1 VPDEPLRRLE
11 EPLGAHWSA
20 ETNLGDVMTHWSTL
34 LGLALAAISNF
45 AACTPTTTRT
55 SATGSTHRERGERA
69 EAEERGEATQLLA
82 AWNAIAL
89 RTTAAGPFSP
99 PRETRAIAIVSGA
112 VFDAVNLIT
121 RRYDPWVVR
130 ADARHDASVDAAVS
144 AAARRV
150 LVTLYP
156 ASAPNVN
163 SAYDSLMARV
173 PNGDAKDGGIA
184 VGLEAADAAL
194 AARVGDRSADTAA
207 YTAGKGNGVWNPT
220 PTAFAVALEPG
231 WGKVKP
237 FYLDSGSQ
245 LRPGPPPAPGSPA
258 YERDLLE
265 VRAIGHATSEARTA
279 AQAEAA
285 RFWMSTAP
293 QLWNQ
298 VARQL
303 ATTSDMDVTTAA
315 RLYMVMNI
323 AGADAMIAAWDAKYA
338 YNQWRPISAI
348 HGASA
353 DGGAAWAPLLL
364 TPPFPD
370 YPAGHT
376 AYGGAAE
383 EVLRALTGDS
393 SPELVISSP
402 TAGGATHR
410 YRTFAEIA
418 EEVVNARVWAGV
430 HWRTSSVVGRELGKR
445 VGQVALARAPRPV
458 NR

>member
-1 VPDEPLRRLE
+1 MRKLRRILLGP
-11 EPLGAHWSA
+11 PLGAIA
-20 ETNLGDVMTHWSTL
+20 IANL
-34 LGLALAAISNF
+34 
-45 AACTPTTTRT
+45 AACTPATARS
-55 SATGSTHRERGERA
+55 SAAVQTHRERGERA
-69 EAEERGEATQLLA
+69 GAEERGEATQLLA
-82 AWNAIAL
+82 TWNAIAL

-112 VFDAVNLIT
+112 VFDAVTSIT
-121 RRYDPWVVR
+121 RRYEPWVVR
-130 ADARHDASVDAAVS
+130 TDARDAASVDAAVS

-150 LVTLYP
+150 LVSLYP
-156 ASAPNVN
+156 ASAPSLN
-163 SAYDSLMARV
+163 SAYDSLVARV
-173 PNGDAKDGGIA
+173 PNGAAKDAGVS
-184 VGLEAADAAL
+184 VGLAAADAAL
-194 AARVGDRSADTAA
+194 AARVSDRSADTIA
-207 YTAGKGNGVWNPT
+207 YTAAKGNGVWNPT
-220 PTAFAVALEPG
+220 STPSGVALEPG

-258 YERDLLE
+258 YERDLIE
-265 VRAIGHATSEARTA
+265 VRGIGHATSNARTP
-279 AQAEAA
+279 AQTEAA

-303 ATTSDMDVTTAA
+303 ATTSGMDVTTAA
-315 RLYMVMNI
+315 RLYLVMNV

-348 HGASA
+348 QSATTDASA
-353 DGGAAWAPLLL
+353 AWTPLLL

-383 EVLRALTGDS
+383 EVLQALIGDS